1 MAAVTL
7 TQLRAKARELADMVN
22 SQFIT
27 DTADSLDQWINEGA
41 QKLHDLYVQAY
52 GEDYV
57 EKSATLTTVAGQT
70 DYTLPAD
77 FYKLLGIELPIAGK
91 MRTLVP
97 FKRSERNGLTTEVS
111 LYSSLSLP
119 RYKLSKGVVRLLPA
133 PGSVL
138 VGKIWYSPLLQVTK
152 ADTSVINLL
161 VDPGDS
167 INFEN
172 GAERYV
178 IMYAARKAK
187 LKQED
192 DVRDI
197 TADLEAEEQKLQ
209 VLIEERNAADPKS
222 AVDVE
227 AVDLDPWE
235 AT

>member
-7 TQLRAKARELADMVN
+7 TQLRARVRELADMVG
-22 SQFIT
+22 STFVT
-27 DTADSLDQWINEGA
+27 DSADSLDLWINEGA

-52 GEDYV
+52 GEDYL
-57 EKSATLTTVAGQT
+57 EKSATLTTVANQT
-70 DYTLPAD
+70 DYALPSD
-77 FYKLLGIELPIAGK
+77 FYKLLGIELPVSGVQ
-91 MRTLVP
+91 RSLLP
-97 FKRSERNGLTTEVS
+97 YKRAERNAYTGQLT
-111 LYSSLSLP
+111 YSQQALP

-138 VGKIWYSPLLQVTK
+138 VGKFWYSPLLQVTK

-161 VDPGDS
+161 VDATDT

-192 DVRDI
+192 DVSAL
-197 TADLEAEEQKLQ
+197 TADLEKEEKALQ

-222 AVDVE
+222 AVDLE
-227 AVDLDPWE
+227 AVDVDPWE
-235 AT
+235 SA

>member
-7 TQLRAKARELADMVN
+7 TQLRARARELADMVN

-57 EKSATLTTVAGQT
+57 EKSAALTTVANQT
-70 DYTLPAD
+70 DYALPAD

-91 MRTLVP
+91 MRKLTLYN
-97 FKRSERNGLTTEVS
+97 RAERNGISDQVS
-111 LYSSLSLP
+111 LYSQLQLP
-119 RYKLSKGVVRLLPA
+119 RYKLSMGVVRLLPA

-161 VDPGDS
+161 VDGTDT
-167 INFEN
+167 INFPN

-209 VLIEERNAADPKS
+209 VLIEERNAAEPKS

>member
-7 TQLRAKARELADMVN
+7 TQLRARARELADMTT
-22 SQFIT
+22 STFIS

-41 QKLHDLYVQAY
+41 QKLHDMYVQAY

-57 EKSATLTTVAGQT
+57 EKSAAITTVASQS

-77 FYKLLGIELPIAGK
+77 FYKLLGIELPISGR
-91 MRTLVP
+91 MRSLTP
-97 FKRSERNGLTTEVS
+97 FKRAERNGLSSEVS
-111 LYSSLSLP
+111 LYSQLQLP
-119 RYKLSKGVVRLLPA
+119 KYKLSKGVVRLLPA
-133 PGSVL
+133 PGSVM

-161 VDPGDS
+161 VDATDT

-192 DVRDI
+192 DVRAL
-197 TADLEAEEQKLQ
+197 TADLEAEEQKLA

-235 AT
+235 AN

>member
-7 TQLRAKARELADMVN
+7 TQLRARARELADMTT
-22 SQFIT
+22 STFIS
-27 DTADSLDQWINEGA
+27 DTADSLDLWINEGA
-41 QKLHDLYVQAY
+41 QKLHDLYVQAF
-52 GEDYV
+52 GEDYI
-57 EKSATLTTVAGQT
+57 EKSATLTTVAAQT

-91 MRTLVP
+91 MRSL
-97 FKRSERNGLTTEVS
+97 KLYNRAERNGISDQIS
-111 LYSSLSLP
+111 LYSQLSLP

-133 PGSVL
+133 PGSVI

-152 ADTSVINLL
+152 ANASVINLL
-161 VDPGDS
+161 VDADDS

-178 IMYAARKAK
+178 VMYAARKAK

-192 DVRDI
+192 DVSALER
-197 TADLEAEEQKLQ
+197 DLEKEESALRL
-209 VLIEERNAADPKS
+209 LIEERNAAEPKS

-235 AT
+235 QG